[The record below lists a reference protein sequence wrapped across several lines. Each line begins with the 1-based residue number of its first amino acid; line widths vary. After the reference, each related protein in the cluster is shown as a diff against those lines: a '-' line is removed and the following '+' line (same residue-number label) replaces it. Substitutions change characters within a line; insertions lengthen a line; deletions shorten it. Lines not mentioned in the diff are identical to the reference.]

1 MFFKNDA
8 LVLKGCY
15 FCENLVVKE
24 LKKHFAEFFAKKF
37 IEQANETRKEKGLT
51 NDIMDEWLM
60 KVNP

>member
-1 MFFKNDA
+1 M
-8 LVLKGCY
+8 
-15 FCENLVVKE
+15 KE